1 MEILNMATPRK
12 TQIEKIENV
21 LLKYNTGAGV
31 TADSISRL
39 ARVPR
44 ENVGK
49 RVHDL
54 REYYNIYTNYRN
66 VNGKRTAFYRL
77 AETY

>member
-1 MEILNMATPRK
+1 MATPRK

-21 LLKYNTGAGV
+21 LRKYNTGAGV
-31 TADSISRL
+31 TADKVASL

-44 ENVGK
+44 ENVSK

-54 REYYNIYTNYRN
+54 REYYNIYTNYRT
-66 VNGKRTAFYRL
+66 VNGKRTAFYRF
-77 AETY
+77 AG

>member
-1 MEILNMATPRK
+1 MATPRK

-21 LLKYNTGAGV
+21 LLRHNAGPGITV
-31 TADSISRL
+31 DSIARM

-44 ENVGK
+44 EAVSK
-49 RVHDL
+49 RVADL
-54 REYYNIYTNYRN
+54 REFYSIYTNYRK

-77 AETY
+77 AD

>member
-1 MEILNMATPRK
+1 MATRK

-21 LLKYNTGAGV
+21 LRKYNTGPGV
-31 TADSISRL
+31 TSAKVASL

-44 ENVGK
+44 ETVGK
-49 RVHDL
+49 RVFDL
-54 REYYNIYTNYRN
+54 REYYDIYTNYRY

-77 AETY
+77 AD

>member
-1 MEILNMATPRK
+1 MATPRK

-31 TADSISRL
+31 TADSIARM

-49 RVHDL
+49 RVYDL
-54 REYYNIYTNYRN
+54 REYYQIYTNYRT
-66 VNGKRTAFYRL
+66 VDGKRTAFYRL
-77 AETY
+77 SHAY

>member
-1 MEILNMATPRK
+1 MATPRK

-31 TADSISRL
+31 TADSIARL

-44 ENVGK
+44 EAVGK

-54 REYYNIYTNYRN
+54 REYYSIYTTIATSMVSAPLSIVLQKHTNN
-66 VNGKRTAFYRL
+66 K
-77 AETY
+77 